1 LRTRKKNQFL
11 QELRLEAGVGQVHR
25 DLREPLQE
33 DQVEV
38 GHKEVEVLAEAG
50 RQEDR
55 REVDHQADQR
65 EVDHQVGRREVD
77 HPEDQR
83 KVGHPEVLRK
93 AVHLEE
99 VLREDH
105 LGVLVE
111 GRLAD
116 LR

>member
-1 LRTRKKNQFL
+1 MRYLRTRKKNQFL

-77 HPEDQR
+77 HPE
-83 KVGHPEVLRK
+83 VLRK